1 MPHHCPPPSCVYS
14 NGTLSHC
21 ACTPPEPDW
30 GDDAFYASH
39 WEIENGAFLEV
50 VSPESAESPDV
61 EVFYAKLAEI
71 LVDLAAAA

>member
-1 MPHHCPPPSCVYS
+1 MPSCLPFSCIYS
-14 NGTLSHC
+14 NPTASHC
-21 ACTPPEPDW
+21 KCSPPEPDW

-61 EVFYAKLAEI
+61 EGFYAALAEV